1 MSDTTPAAPAEPIKN
16 QAVALPIQIN
26 AQYTKDFSFENPRAP
41 ASLRPQS
48 TPPHID
54 VNVDV
59 QAAKA
64 VQDEEIYE
72 VVLKITAKGT
82 VDNQPLFL
90 ADLTY
95 AGLFQLQ
102 PMELADMHTALLVE
116 CPRILFPFARQ
127 IIADATRDGGF
138 PPLMIQPVDFAAM
151 YRQNLESGTTTPS
164 GAATRPAVPGLT
176 RPQPLSSCRWAPA
189 AEVSDGRT
197 ISPDRAPL

>member
-102 PMELADMHTALLVE
+102 PMEQADMHTALLVE
-116 CPRILFPFARQ
+116 CPRVLFPFARQ

-151 YRQNLESGTTTPS
+151 YRQNLESG
-164 GAATRPAVPGLT
+164 AAT
-176 RPQPLSSCRWAPA
+176 
-189 AEVSDGRT
+189 
-197 ISPDRAPL
+197 